1 MKQLSPQYIFL
12 FAILILVGVA
22 VTFLSVRTTPPP
34 PTPIPPTH
42 APAAANAVANAVAT
56 PTVARLHSYLI
67 DVAGWY
73 EITPNES
80 VIATPIDF
88 SIDGLK
94 KLPDLLGRWRSSPYQ
109 LGSEVDLWFDNP
121 DLAISTIYSDDRN
134 HQLWF
139 SIFGSRSKKSYAL
152 FEHTPITSYPAAGWT
167 VVENGIAPVT
177 IGDKTIRVQ
186 KATLTKDNERRVAMY
201 WYLWTD
207 FNRDPEQGVL
217 TMRLHIPVVTTDDD
231 AFQAGQ
237 DFLRQVFPQVV
248 PWKRF

>member
-1 MKQLSPQYIFL
+1 MFFDMKQISPRYILL
-12 FAILILVGVA
+12 FAIFILVGVA
-22 VTFLSVRTTPPP
+22 MTLVSLR
-34 PTPIPPTH
+34 PTPAPP
-42 APAAANAVANAVAT
+42 APVAMSTAA
-56 PTVARLHSYLI
+56 PYHSYLL

-94 KLPDLLGRWRSSPYQ
+94 VLPELLGRWRSSPYQ
-109 LGSEVDLWFDNP
+109 LGPEVDQWFENP
-121 DLAISTIYSDDRN
+121 DLALSTIYTDDRN

-167 VVENGIAPVT
+167 LVENGVAPIM
-177 IGDKTIRVQ
+177 IGDKTIHVQ
-186 KATLTKDNERRVAMY
+186 KATLAKDNERRVALY

-217 TMRLHIPVVTTDDD
+217 TMRLHIPVVTTDED

-237 DFLRQVFPQVV
+237 DFLRAIFPQVV
-248 PWKRF
+248 PWRRF